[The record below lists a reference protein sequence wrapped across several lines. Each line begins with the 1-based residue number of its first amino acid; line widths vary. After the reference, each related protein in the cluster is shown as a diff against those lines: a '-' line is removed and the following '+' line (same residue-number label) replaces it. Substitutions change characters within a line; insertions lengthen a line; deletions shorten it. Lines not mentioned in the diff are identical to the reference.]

1 MKPMSAMQFW
11 AGATDGLLKVN
22 ILMNIQIISNAVCK
36 NTGTSAVKADL
47 PQNTA
52 KYIILN
58 SLYNLMKAR
67 ALVRDVHMHSCSYS
81 GTLGL
86 RVCNPTSLGS
96 SLGSAQ
102 GPTAG
107 PSCEN

>member
-1 MKPMSAMQFW
+1 MKPMSAMLFW

-22 ILMNIQIISNAVCK
+22 ILMYIQIISNAVCK
-36 NTGTSAVKADL
+36 NTRTSAVKADL

-86 RVCNPTSLGS
+86 RV
-96 SLGSAQ
+96 AV
-102 GPTAG
+102 
-107 PSCEN
+107 